1 METIQGNERLFD
13 VDDVFFSTTDTKGV
27 IRGANNTF
35 ITLARHPREEMIGA
49 PHNIIR
55 HDDMPAGVFK
65 LMWDDLA
72 AGLPVCTYVLN
83 RAGDGLDYW
92 VFATVTAV
100 EDGYV
105 SVRTK
110 PLDRDAFATVREIY
124 QRVRAIERECIAQG
138 LPRRKV
144 AERGAQALLAE
155 FEALGYGSL
164 SAFGRAALPQ
174 EAQLLLR
181 AGVRVPVREE
191 SDGAAERILE
201 LARTIEHDSDTLVG
215 QVGGY
220 RELLAGLGGWMEQSP
235 AIIRR
240 ARRTGELVAMFDSQD
255 AESSVPE
262 VSERV
267 SERTA
272 RAVEQLGGL
281 TSTVGALV
289 SAVAQLS
296 FRASLMRLHTLVLG
310 IYAAA
315 VVDGTEDDVPRAMTE
330 LSHALAEDLADI
342 GPVCNAIVTRSDEL
356 DELMRSVVSDL
367 DRTRRPF
374 DRWLRALQD
383 EHASLREGV
392 EGDVLA
398 LLGEAERLS
407 EAGFPEM
414 SALATLAARC
424 RGLDFSYNSDA
435 MQGTMATVADAIG
448 DLV

>member
-1 METIQGNERLFD
+1 MPGGGAPAHLAELVT
-13 VDDVFFSTTDTKGV
+13 
-27 IRGANNTF
+27 RGAG
-35 ITLARHPREEMIGA
+35 R
-49 PHNIIR
+49 
-55 HDDMPAGVFK
+55 
-65 LMWDDLA
+65 
-72 AGLPVCTYVLN
+72 
-83 RAGDGLDYW
+83 
-92 VFATVTAV
+92 
-100 EDGYV
+100 V
-105 SVRTK
+105 S
-110 PLDRDAFATVREIY
+110 
-124 QRVRAIERECIAQG
+124 
-138 LPRRKV
+138 
-144 AERGAQALLAE
+144 
-155 FEALGYGSL
+155 S
-164 SAFGRAALPQ
+164 FGRAARAQ
-174 EAQLLLR
+174 GAQLVRR
-181 AGVRVPVREE
+181 AGVGVPERER
-191 SDGAAERILE
+191 SADAAARILE

-255 AESSVPE
+255 AESSVPD

-374 DRWLRALQD
+374 GRWLRARQD
-383 EHASLREGV
+383 GHAARRGGV

-435 MQGTMATVADAIG
+435 MQGTMAAVADAIG